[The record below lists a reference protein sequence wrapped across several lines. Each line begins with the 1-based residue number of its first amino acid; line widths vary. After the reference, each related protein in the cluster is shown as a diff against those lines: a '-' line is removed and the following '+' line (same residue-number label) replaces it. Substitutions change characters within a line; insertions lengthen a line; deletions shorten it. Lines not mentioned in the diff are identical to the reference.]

1 MYNMKTIKTI
11 AFAASA
17 LGAFVASAGD
27 WYWRG
32 NGAAWNGTDNASDT
46 ASGRWWNANK
56 NGTGAWGIPS
66 ASDDNAYVGNGE
78 LCIVPSGCTVSGSD
92 VKNIFINTAGATSD
106 GSTLRVVEGAT
117 LTGVAISVCGIGN
130 WVGTEG
136 NLHIDG
142 GNLTLGNASA
152 GRGLLIGCTKTEGG
166 IGRAWM
172 TGGSL
177 SVSQSFHIGYF
188 GISSAGT
195 SSRGVFALTN
205 GTITSAVDV
214 YIGNITS
221 RWDVAEGGTFIQ
233 AGGSM
238 SVASDRTIH
247 VFGTGSSYDMSGG
260 TLLDANIQ
268 VAYGGTLRFSG
279 NAEYSGKPLLGGY
292 MYELAIP
299 GFTNVLEI
307 AGGSVTI
314 KGIEAAT
321 GLGGRNN
328 AKIPCRVVQTG
339 GDLTVQG
346 LMGFGNANFLFE
358 ISGGTMTVTNNSD
371 GSGSARMVT
380 CDKPYYFRIKGTPTV
395 SVGECANWDGTFY
408 NYQTNSIVEHVI
420 DNRGLAPIIQRSSSY
435 WWLPGHQR
443 LRPDGGVQLLSTNIF
458 ELTRTTGCANNVR
471 KDYLSSMPD
480 ADLWMEKAISD
491 DAGKAYGCELN
502 ESAAISL
509 GTANGQV
516 SFSARPFGYIDLGP
530 VRTNNLKRLDVALT
544 VEAPT
549 GKTLEETLAKVAEGL
564 INAGYS
570 DVATDASA
578 ARNVRFSI
586 PAGWVPD
593 CNPATRLLFDFTE
606 TPMPV
611 GGLLAGPGESSYP
624 TVTNALVSS
633 VAVECAKKIRGLT
646 IFVQ

>member
-1 MYNMKTIKTI
+1 MA
-11 AFAASA
+11 AFI
-17 LGAFVASAGD
+17 ASAGD

-32 NGAAWNGTDNASDT
+32 DGAAWNGTDNASDT
-46 ASGRWWNANK
+46 ANGRWWNGNK
-56 NGTGAWGIPS
+56 NGTGVWGIPS
-66 ASDDNAYVGNGE
+66 ASSDNAYVGNGGI
-78 LCIVPSGCTVSGSD
+78 CVVPSGCTVSGSD
-92 VKNIFINTAGATSD
+92 VKNIFINTAGASSD
-106 GSTLRVVEGAT
+106 GSTLRVAEGAT
-117 LTGVAISVCGIGN
+117 LSGVAISVCGIGN

-142 GNLTLGNASA
+142 GNLTLGNAAA

-188 GISSAGT
+188 GVSSATT

-205 GTITSAVDV
+205 GTVTSEIDV
-214 YIGNITS
+214 YLGNITS

-238 SVASDRTIH
+238 SVASGKTIH

-292 MYELAIP
+292 DYEKAIP

-307 AGGSVTI
+307 AGGSVTV
-314 KGIEAAT
+314 KGIEPAI
-321 GLGGRNN
+321 GMGGGNN

-339 GDLTVQG
+339 GDLTVLG

-358 ISGGTMTVTNNSD
+358 ISGGTLTVTNNPD
-371 GSGSARMVT
+371 GSGSARLVT

-395 SVGECANWDGTFY
+395 SVGECANWNGTY
-408 NYQTNSIVEHVI
+408 YGYQTNSIVEHVI
-420 DNRGLAPIIQRSSSY
+420 DRRGLAPIIQRSGSY

-480 ADLWMEKAISD
+480 ADLWMEKSISD

-502 ESAAISL
+502 ESAAIAL

-516 SFSARPFGYIDLGP
+516 SFSARPFGYVDLGP

-544 VEAPT
+544 VEAPE
-549 GKTLEETLAKVAEGL
+549 GKTLEETLAKVAAGL
-564 INAGYS
+564 SDAGYLN
-570 DVATDASA
+570 VTTDASA
-578 ARNVRFSI
+578 VRNVRFSI
-586 PAGWVPD
+586 PAEWVQD
-593 CNPATRLLFDFTE
+593 RNPATRLLFDFTE
-606 TPMPV
+606 TPMPA
-611 GGLLAGPGESSYP
+611 GGLLAEPGESSYP

-633 VAVECAKKIRGLT
+633 IAVECAKKIRGLT

>member
-11 AFAASA
+11 AFAVSA
-17 LGAFVASAGD
+17 LGAFAASAGD

-46 ASGRWWNANK
+46 ASGRWWNADK

-66 ASDDNAYVGNGE
+66 ASGDNAYVGNGG
-78 LCIVPSGCTVSGSD
+78 LCVVPSGCTVSGSD

-117 LTGVAISVCGIGN
+117 LSGVAISVCGIGS
-130 WVGTEG
+130 WGGTEG
-136 NLHIDG
+136 ILHIDG

-152 GRGLLIGCTKTEGG
+152 KRGLLIGCTTTPDG

-188 GISSAGT
+188 GASSATT

-205 GTITSAVDV
+205 GTVTSEVDV

-221 RWDVAEGGTFIQ
+221 RWDVVEGGTFIQ

-238 SVASDRTIH
+238 SVASGKTIY
-247 VFGTGSSYDMSGG
+247 VCGTGSSYDMSGG

-279 NAEYSGKPLLGGY
+279 NAEYSGKPSLGGY
-292 MYELAIP
+292 QYERAIP

-314 KGIEAAT
+314 QGSS
-321 GLGGRNN
+321 GSGMGGGSN

-339 GDLTVQG
+339 GDLTVLG

-358 ISGGTMTVTNNSD
+358 ISGGTMTVTNNLD

-395 SVGECANWDGTFY
+395 SVGECANWDGTYY

-420 DNRGLAPIIQRSSSY
+420 DHRGLTPIIQRSGSY

-516 SFSARPFGYIDLGP
+516 SFSARPFGHVDLGP

-549 GKTLEETLAKVAEGL
+549 GKTLEETLAKVAVGL
-564 INAGYS
+564 NDAGYLN
-570 DVATDASA
+570 VTTDASA
-578 ARNVRFSI
+578 SRNVRFSI
-586 PAGWVPD
+586 PAEWVSD
-593 CNPATRLLFDFTE
+593 RNAETRLLFDFTE

-633 VAVECAKKIRGLT
+633 VSVECAKIHSGLIIT
-646 IFVQ
+646 VR